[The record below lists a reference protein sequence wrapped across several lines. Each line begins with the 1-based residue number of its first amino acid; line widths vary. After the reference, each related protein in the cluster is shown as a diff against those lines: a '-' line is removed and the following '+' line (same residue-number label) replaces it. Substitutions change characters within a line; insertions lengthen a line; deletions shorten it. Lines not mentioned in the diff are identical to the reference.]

1 MLLDGKT
8 FDMTG
13 VWENGENAKFG
24 YDFWYQPGHNVM
36 VSSAWGDPK
45 AWRSGFN
52 PKHVE
57 QGRFSV
63 ECVLEN
69 GQNAK
74 LGYDFWYQPGHN
86 VMVSSVWGDP

>member
-1 MLLDGKT
+1 MLDGKT

-13 VWENGENAKFG
+13 VWENGQNAKFG

-36 VSSAWGDPK
+36 VSSAWGAPK

-57 QGRFSV
+57 EGRPSDTSFCHATNKITGLATHQPV
-63 ECVLEN
+63 VQVTTPLE
-69 GQNAK
+69 AA
-74 LGYDFWYQPGHN
+74 
-86 VMVSSVWGDP
+86 